1 MTTATAKR
9 SGITIKRTV
18 AGVVAAGA
26 IITGV
31 GAGAGLASA
40 APTAPSHQQTQQQ
53 PQRQQQPQPQRQQQ
67 PQPQRQQW
75 APRQTS
81 PRGFWFFGFWIP
93 LP

>member
-9 SGITIKRTV
+9 SGITVKRTV

-40 APTAPSHQQTQQQ
+40 APTAPAHQQTQQQ
-53 PQRQQQPQPQRQQQ
+53 PQRQQQPQSQRQQ
-67 PQPQRQQW
+67 QPQRQQW